1 MFGPRW
7 SGVRTSVVW
16 FADLGGLVSGLWLS
30 AVRTLIVWC
39 ADLDGLVFGP

>member
-1 MFGPRW
+1 MFRPRW

-16 FADLGGLVSGLWLS
+16 FADLGGLVCGPRSSG
-30 AVRTLIVWC
+30 VRTSMVWC